1 MAIGPVEYIIISFP
15 GSRFSGEIAP
25 QLAKVIDSGTVRI
38 LDLLFLTKDE
48 QGEIAVLEFE
58 DHDDV
63 ALFAALDGDV
73 GGFISDEDVAYA
85 AAGLEPGSSA
95 ALLVWED
102 LWATELAEAL
112 RRSGAMILEG
122 GRIPHELIQAAEAQL
137 AAAG

>member
-25 QLAKVIDSGTVRI
+25 KLAKVIDSGTVRI